1 MDRKSTDIGKE
12 ITLSHVIYEHVLIYL
27 TDDISLV
34 TVKVQ
39 CICYLTVTSHETTY
53 LLKQYKYI
61 NIQSWCEYTNDF
73 RHAVLIF

>member
-34 TVKVQ
+34 TVKYNV
-39 CICYLTVTSHETTY
+39 
-53 LLKQYKYI
+53 
-61 NIQSWCEYTNDF
+61 F
-73 RHAVLIF
+73 AV